1 MLKVLNSHPPDYH
14 YKNITSQ
21 MAFKILNLQVITF
34 KIEKEKKKKNAQPET
49 FKSVEVQGLN
59 IPDTRNWKHKNK

>member
-21 MAFKILNLQVITF
+21 MAYKILNLQVITF
-34 KIEKEKKKKNAQPET
+34 KIEKEKKKKKCTA
-49 FKSVEVQGLN
+49 
-59 IPDTRNWKHKNK
+59 

>member
-21 MAFKILNLQVITF
+21 MAYKILNLQVITF
-34 KIEKEKKKKNAQPET
+34 KIEKEKKKKMHSL
-49 FKSVEVQGLN
+49 KLSKV
-59 IPDTRNWKHKNK
+59 WKCKD

>member
-21 MAFKILNLQVITF
+21 MAYKILNLQVITF
-34 KIEKEKKKKNAQPET
+34 KIEKEKKKKKFTARNFQKCGSARTKHTRYQKLET
-49 FKSVEVQGLN
+49 
-59 IPDTRNWKHKNK
+59 